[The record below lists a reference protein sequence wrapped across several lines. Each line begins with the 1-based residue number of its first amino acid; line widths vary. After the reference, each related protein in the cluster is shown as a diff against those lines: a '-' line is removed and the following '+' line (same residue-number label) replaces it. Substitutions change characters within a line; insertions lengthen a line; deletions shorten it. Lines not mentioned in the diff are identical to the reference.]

1 MSFTPEF
8 FIFVLLFIW
17 LIILTVLFIRFS
29 AYYTKLIRHGK
40 KESLTTLLD
49 EVVTLE
55 EKNKKALDVLAEE
68 YLKLKEDGL
77 SHVQKVGLVRFNP
90 FKDTGGD
97 QSFILALV
105 DANNTG
111 IVISSLHTRT
121 GTRWYAKNIIQ
132 GKGSEYDLSDDEQ
145 KALAGAQFLS
155 KEKSK
160 K

>member
-1 MSFTPEF
+1 MT
-8 FIFVLLFIW
+8 
-17 LIILTVLFIRFS
+17 
-29 AYYTKLIRHGK
+29 
-40 KESLTTLLD
+40 
-49 EVVTLE
+49 
-55 EKNKKALDVLAEE
+55 EE

-77 SHVQKVGLVRFNP
+77 SHIQKVGLVRFNP

-111 IVISSLHTRT
+111 IVVSSLHTRT

-155 KEKSK
+155 KDKPK